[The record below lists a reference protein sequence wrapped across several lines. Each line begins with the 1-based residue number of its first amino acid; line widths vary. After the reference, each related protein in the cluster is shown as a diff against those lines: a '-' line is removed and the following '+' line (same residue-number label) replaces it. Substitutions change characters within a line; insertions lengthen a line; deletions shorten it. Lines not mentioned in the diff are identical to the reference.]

1 MKQTSSAKDIHKLI
15 STAGLLIIDA
25 LVLSEII
32 AARNKEVPTLSILLQ
47 SANLKKEIENSW
59 QYIIK
64 KINYQPVLQIALDV
78 LRNMSASPTLD
89 KQLRNLVELAYDMA
103 SSRVLLRHDLFGRI
117 YHRLLLGELVKYYAT
132 YYTSIPAARLLARL
146 LVNLPSTLDA
156 KDVPPKYGGEPLRVV
171 DFACGSGTLL
181 SAVYKELDTLH
192 RISSERL
199 RIDELHKYLIEEGL
213 WGFDVLHHAVHLA
226 ATVLFLHNPI
236 PVDKSKLYAL
246 RLGDGDGRYL
256 GSINFLTSPKL
267 SGDMVLAG
275 QIAGG
280 IEEVSVSKREAA
292 SIELPLFHICIMNP
306 PFTRS
311 VGGNLLFGSLPKK
324 ERTALR
330 KRLSEILNEKGLAG
344 IGQAGLGAVFV
355 FLADVYLVEGGR
367 IGLVLPRA
375 VLSGVAWEKVREKL
389 LSSYHIEYIITSYE
403 INNQW
408 NFSENTDLSEI
419 LLVARKRRAEEEA
432 GFTIFANLW
441 RKPKNELESIHLGSQ
456 LKQLHQSAAL
466 YNIENSNV
474 SQHSLK
480 LQGAKIGE
488 AYSARL
494 EDLNFGV
501 YNFFSQMELN
511 RTSILLRKGIV
522 YTPDQGIVGH
532 IKLTTLSDLGATIG
546 PDVKQV
552 HSVFR
557 RESARSFYNA
567 FWDYDSNLVN
577 TIQQRPNSY
586 LEPKDSRKARQLWT
600 KRGQLLIVERAWLK
614 TYPVLAIHLNNAV
627 LSNVWWPVKLD
638 DISLSKFLSVW
649 INSTFGF
656 LLFSSIAEVTRGP
669 WIKIKKKYLQNMY
682 VLDINKL
689 NKHQRDALLQ
699 LYDKQVTSAKISELR
714 FKAPPEEFAQPDARK
729 IIDEEICNI
738 LGLKLNLGT
747 LYRMLSTEPMLTG

>member
-25 LVLSEII
+25 LVLSEVI
-32 AARNKEVPTLSILLQ
+32 AARRKEVPTLSILLQ

-89 KQLRNLVELAYDMA
+89 KQLRRLVELAYDMA

-324 ERTALR
+324 ERAALR

-355 FLADVYLVEGGR
+355 FLADEYLVEGGR

-689 NKHQRDALLQ
+689 NKQQRDALLQ
-699 LYDKQVTSAKISELR
+699 LYDKQVASAKISELR
-714 FKAPPEEFAQPDARK
+714 FKALPEEFAQPDARK

>member
-32 AARNKEVPTLSILLQ
+32 AARRKEVPTLSILLQ

-59 QYIIK
+59 QYIIE

-311 VGGNLLFGSLPKK
+311 VGGNLLFGSLPKR
-324 ERTALR
+324 ERAALR

-355 FLADVYLVEGGR
+355 FLADKYLVEGGR

-419 LLVARKRRAEEEA
+419 LLIARKRRAEEEA

-456 LKQLHQSAAL
+456 LKHLHQSAAL

-699 LYDKQVTSAKISELR
+699 LYDKQVASAKISELR
-714 FKAPPEEFAQPDARK
+714 FKALPEEFAQPDARK

>member
-146 LVNLPSTLDA
+146 LVNLPSTFDA

-324 ERTALR
+324 ERAALR

-355 FLADVYLVEGGR
+355 FLADEYLVEGGR